1 MPARFVSSP
10 YFMHYF
16 DEVPDFSLQSVQSLL
31 ACFQHLSA
39 STEMSSAPIQEAD
52 VNSAGIF
59 SGEDTI

>member
-1 MPARFVSSP
+1 
-10 YFMHYF
+10 
-16 DEVPDFSLQSVQSLL
+16 VPDFSLQSVQALL